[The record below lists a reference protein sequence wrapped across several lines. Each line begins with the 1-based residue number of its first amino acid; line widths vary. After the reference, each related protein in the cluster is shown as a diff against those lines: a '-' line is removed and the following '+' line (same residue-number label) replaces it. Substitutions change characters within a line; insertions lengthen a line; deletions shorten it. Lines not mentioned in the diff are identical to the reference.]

1 MKYKLF
7 VVAGTAVMEIAASN
21 EFNDFKTLIE
31 QLDLFGNEWDV
42 TDHGETV
49 LSSDQWPLWSNNNI
63 SNNNNMKKVIVR
75 WSAVYETVIEV
86 PEDATEEQNEDMSG
100 DIKIDVPGSE
110 YQSDTWQVERIS
122 SPEEKW

>member
-1 MKYKLF
+1 VAWCLYSIYSMKYKLF

-49 LSSDQWPLWSNNNI
+49 LSSDQWPL
-63 SNNNNMKKVIVR
+63 
-75 WSAVYETVIEV
+75 
-86 PEDATEEQNEDMSG
+86 
-100 DIKIDVPGSE
+100 
-110 YQSDTWQVERIS
+110 
-122 SPEEKW
+122 

>member
-21 EFNDFKTLIE
+21 EFNDFNTLIE

-42 TDHGETV
+42 TDYGETV

>member
-1 MKYKLF
+1 
-7 VVAGTAVMEIAASN
+7 
-21 EFNDFKTLIE
+21 
-31 QLDLFGNEWDV
+31 
-42 TDHGETV
+42 
-49 LSSDQWPLWSNNNI
+49 
-63 SNNNNMKKVIVR
+63 MKKVIVR

-86 PEDATEEQNEDMSG
+86 PEDATEEQIEDMSG